1 MMIKK
6 QLTALVLL
14 AKSDDTIDE
23 RELNLIFRIGRAN
36 SLEDEQIQGIIDNP
50 GQIGSLE
57 DLAEDEKF
65 EFLYS
70 IIQLM
75 KVDDEIFNSEIDY
88 CNQIAVKLGYGMGAV
103 MEMYPMVHKNLVIKK
118 EKDALKQ
125 KVKSFL
131 KQP

>member
-1 MMIKK
+1 MIKK

-14 AKSDDTIDE
+14 AKSDESIDE

-36 SLEDEQIQGIIDNP
+36 HLDDEEIQKIIDDP
-50 GQIGSLE
+50 GQIGALNTLT
-57 DLAEDEKF
+57 DDEKF

-75 KVDDEIFNSEIDY
+75 KVDDEIFNAEVDY

-103 MEMYPMVHKNLVIKK
+103 MEMYPQVHKNLVIKK

-125 KVKSFL
+125 KVKRFL
-131 KQP
+131 N

>member
-14 AKSDDTIDE
+14 AKSDETMDE

-36 SLEDEQIQGIIDNP
+36 KLEDDEIQAIIDNP
-50 GQIGSLE
+50 GQIGSLDE
-57 DLAEDEKF
+57 LNNDEKF
-65 EFLYS
+65 EFLFS

-103 MEMYPMVHKNLVIKK
+103 MEMYPKVHKNLIIKQ

-125 KVKSFL
+125 KVNSFL
-131 KQP
+131 K